1 MTDDEILTQLT
12 DVFRDVFADDAIV
25 VRPQTTADDI
35 PDWDSMSQVTLAVEV
50 EHRFGV
56 KFKSAEMEELR
67 SVRELIDLI
76 KRRLAVTVR

>member
-1 MTDDEILTQLT
+1 MTNDEILAQLT
-12 DVFRDVFADDAIV
+12 DVFREVFADDTIV
-25 VRPQTTADDI
+25 VQPQTTADDI

-56 KFKSAEMEELR
+56 KFKSAEIERLR

-76 KRRLAVTVR
+76 KRHQAVGVR